1 MDAGIINEETITC
14 TWTRYTSRFHFTPWW
29 SERTRFSIDNLKS
42 VMFYAVT
49 RVRTEY
55 NGETLG

>member
-29 SERTRFSIDNLKS
+29 SERTRFSNDNLKS